1 VSGERLSRAA
11 SALAGADLARCHGRV
26 SNLIGLI
33 IEATGLQAE
42 VGEVCLV
49 GATDRGSA
57 GDRASG
63 RDAVPAEV
71 VGFREGRTLLMPL
84 GELQGIGPGTKVLPT
99 GAPFRVPVGPSLLGR
114 VIDGLGAP
122 LDGLG
127 GMAGEGHVDK
137 TGARPSFRSTIAAP
151 PSALRRPRIRERVA
165 LGVRALDS
173 LVPCGRGQRLG
184 IFAGSGVGKSS
195 LLGMIARSTS
205 ATVNVIALVGE
216 RGREVREFVERDLG
230 GALERSVVVVATSDE
245 PALVRI
251 KAAFTAT
258 TIAEHFRDHGH
269 HVMLMMDSVTRFATA
284 QREIG
289 LAIGEPPATRGYTP
303 SVFAL
308 LPRLL
313 ERAGASPKGSI
324 TGLYTVLVDGDD
336 MNEPIA
342 DSVRSILDGH
352 IVLTRSLAHAG
363 HYPAIDV
370 LQSVSRLTGEI
381 VAPEIASA
389 GGRLRAALAALREK
403 EDLISI
409 GAYHSGSDPLLDA
422 ALEHLPRINAFLRQ
436 TVTEPSHPSDSDRC
450 LLELSDSL
458 ERSLSQ
464 RSGEILDA
472 EEVLPGDAPE
482 GASDAGGP
490 ASDLSSGRASDSG
503 APFAPG
509 VGEASDLGGA
519 ASDLFGPSAIPGL
532 EPALPDL

>member
-1 VSGERLSRAA
+1 MSSDLLSRAGA
-11 SALAGADLARCHGRV
+11 ALAGADLARCHGRV
-26 SNLIGLI
+26 NNLIGLI

-49 GATDRGSA
+49 GADRH
-57 GDRASG
+57 RE
-63 RDAVPAEV
+63 AVPAEV

-99 GAPFRVPVGPSLLGR
+99 GAPFRVPVGHHLLGR

-127 GMAGEGHVDK
+127 DVTGEPHGGHTDQ
-137 TGARPSFRSTIAAP
+137 TGARPGLRSTIAAP
-151 PSALRRPRIRERVA
+151 PPALHRPRIRERVA

-230 GALERSVVVVATSDE
+230 DALERSVVVVATSDE

-313 ERAGASPKGSI
+313 ERAGTSPQGSI

-342 DSVRSILDGH
+342 DAVRSILDGH

-363 HYPAIDV
+363 HYPAIDL

-389 GGRLRAALAALREK
+389 GQRLRAALAALREK

-409 GAYHSGSDPLLDA
+409 GAYHSGSDPLLDT
-422 ALEHLPRINAFLRQ
+422 ALEHRSSINAFLRQ
-436 TVTEPSHPSDSDRC
+436 AVTEPSRPVDSDQA
-450 LLELSDSL
+450 LLELADSL
-458 ERSLSQ
+458 ERSLAQ

-472 EEVLPGDAPE
+472 EEVLPGDAD
-482 GASDAGGP
+482 SAGGVQDERTP
-490 ASDLSSGRASDSG
+490 SSEGTRASNPD
-503 APFAPG
+503 
-509 VGEASDLGGA
+509 DGA
-519 ASDLFGPSAIPGL
+519 APPPFEASAIPVLGL
-532 EPALPDL
+532 

>member
-1 VSGERLSRAA
+1 MSSALLSRAGA
-11 SALAGADLARCHGRV
+11 ALAGADLARCHGRV
-26 SNLIGLI
+26 NNLIGLI

-49 GATDRGSA
+49 GADRN
-57 GDRASG
+57 RE
-63 RDAVPAEV
+63 AVPAEV

-99 GAPFRVPVGPSLLGR
+99 GAPFRVPVGPQLLGR

-127 GMAGEGHVDK
+127 AIAADGQEGAGL
-137 TGARPSFRSTIAAP
+137 RSTIAP
-151 PSALRRPRIRERVA
+151 PPPALHRPRIHERVA

-230 GALERSVVVVATSDE
+230 EALEHSIVVVATSDE

-313 ERAGASPKGSI
+313 ERAGTSPQGSI

-342 DSVRSILDGH
+342 DAVRSILDGH

-363 HYPAIDV
+363 HYPAIDL

-381 VAPEIASA
+381 VAPEIGAA
-389 GGRLRAALAALREK
+389 GQRLRGSLAALREK

-409 GAYHSGSDPLLDA
+409 GAYHAGSDPLLDA
-422 ALEHLPRINAFLRQ
+422 ALEHRPRIDAFLRQ
-436 TVTEPSHPSDSDRC
+436 AVAEPSSPSDSDRG
-450 LLELSDSL
+450 LLEISDSL
-458 ERSLSQ
+458 ERSLAL

-472 EEVLPGDAPE
+472 EEVLPGADNGGGGVHGGQTPSSSSAQ
-482 GASDAGGP
+482 AADYVGGP
-490 ASDLSSGRASDSG
+490 SPSS
-503 APFAPG
+503 F
-509 VGEASDLGGA
+509 EA
-519 ASDLFGPSAIPGL
+519 SAIPALGL
-532 EPALPDL
+532 

>member
-1 VSGERLSRAA
+1 MSGTLLSRAA
-11 SALAGADLARCHGRV
+11 GELAGADLARCYGRV
-26 SNLIGLI
+26 NNLIGLI

-49 GATDRGSA
+49 GADRN
-57 GDRASG
+57 RE
-63 RDAVPAEV
+63 AVPAEV

-99 GAPFRVPVGPSLLGR
+99 GAPFRVPVGPQLLGR

-127 GMAGEGHVDK
+127 AVATDARVAADAQEGAG
-137 TGARPSFRSTIAAP
+137 FRSTVAAP
-151 PSALRRPRIRERVA
+151 PSALRRPRIHERVA

-230 GALERSVVVVATSDE
+230 EALERSVVVVATSDE

-289 LAIGEPPATRGYTP
+289 LAIGEPPATRGFTP

-313 ERAGASPKGSI
+313 ERAGTSPQGSI

-342 DSVRSILDGH
+342 DAVRSILDGH

-363 HYPAIDV
+363 HYPAIDL

-389 GGRLRAALAALREK
+389 GQRLRAALAALREK

-409 GAYHSGSDPLLDA
+409 GAYHSGSDPLLDT
-422 ALEHLPRINAFLRQ
+422 ALEHRPRIDAFLRQ
-436 TVTEPSHPSDSDRC
+436 AVAEPSRPADSDRT
-450 LLELSDSL
+450 LLELADSL
-458 ERSLSQ
+458 ERSLAQ

-472 EEVLPGDAPE
+472 EEVLPGGVGGKPMDSP
-482 GASDAGGP
+482 GAGGSQM
-490 ASDLSSGRASDSG
+490 SDVEDST
-503 APFAPG
+503 APSPF
-509 VGEASDLGGA
+509 EA
-519 ASDLFGPSAIPGL
+519 SAIPALGL
-532 EPALPDL
+532 

>member
-1 VSGERLSRAA
+1 MSSQLLDRAGA
-11 SALAGADLARCHGRV
+11 ALAGADLVRCHGRV

-49 GATDRGSA
+49 GATEAGRHSPSA
-57 GDRASG
+57 RIPVSASH
-63 RDAVPAEV
+63 REAVPAEV

-99 GAPFRVPVGPSLLGR
+99 GAPFRVPVGPHLLGR
-114 VIDGLGAP
+114 VLDGLGAP

-127 GMAGEGHVDK
+127 GVAGEGHE
-137 TGARPSFRSTIAAP
+137 GAGRRSTIAPP

-230 GALERSVVVVATSDE
+230 EALERSVVVVATSDE

-258 TIAEHFRDHGH
+258 TIAEHFRDQGH

-313 ERAGASPKGSI
+313 ERAGTSPEGSI

-336 MNEPIA
+336 LNEPIA
-342 DSVRSILDGH
+342 DAVRSILDGH
-352 IVLTRSLAHAG
+352 LVLTRSLAHAG

-381 VAPEIASA
+381 VSPELLAA
-389 GGRLRAALAALREK
+389 GQRLRSALAALREK
-403 EDLISI
+403 EDLIAI

-422 ALEHLPRINAFLRQ
+422 TLEHRARIEAFLRQ
-436 TVTEPSHPSDSDRC
+436 RVEEPADPAASDAR
-450 LLELSDSL
+450 LLELAASL
-458 ERSLSQ
+458 EQSLALH
-464 RSGEILDA
+464 SGEVLDA
-472 EEVLPGDAPE
+472 EEVLVEEHPGVASELGDAQ
-482 GASDAGGP
+482 A
-490 ASDLSSGRASDSG
+490 DLSGI
-503 APFAPG
+503 
-509 VGEASDLGGA
+509 
-519 ASDLFGPSAIPGL
+519 SAIPSLGL
-532 EPALPDL
+532 TL

>member
-1 VSGERLSRAA
+1 MSELLSRAA
-11 SALAGADLARCHGRV
+11 GALAGADLARCHGRV

-49 GATDRGSA
+49 GADRNRG
-57 GDRASG
+57 
-63 RDAVPAEV
+63 AVPAEV

-99 GAPFRVPVGPSLLGR
+99 GAPFRVPVGPHLLGR

-127 GMAGEGHVDK
+127 HVTGEADAGHARQTSQAGQGGHTDRI
-137 TGARPSFRSTIAAP
+137 GARPGFRSTIAAP
-151 PSALRRPRIRERVA
+151 PSALDRPRIRERVA

-230 GALERSVVVVATSDE
+230 AALERSVVVVATSDE

-251 KAAFTAT
+251 EAACTAT

-269 HVMLMMDSVTRFATA
+269 HVMLMMDSVSRFATA

-313 ERAGASPKGSI
+313 ERAGTSPAGSI

-342 DSVRSILDGH
+342 DAVRSILDGH

-389 GGRLRAALAALREK
+389 GQRLRAALAALRDK

-422 ALEHLPRINAFLRQ
+422 ALEHRPRIEALLRQ
-436 TVTEPSHPSDSDRC
+436 AVTEPSSPSDSDRA
-450 LLELSDSL
+450 LLELTDSL
-458 ERSLSQ
+458 ERSLAQ

-472 EEVLPGDAPE
+472 EEVLPGGGAQSAQMP
-482 GASDAGGP
+482 GPGSAQASDP
-490 ASDLSSGRASDSG
+490 EDLT
-503 APFAPG
+503 APSLF
-509 VGEASDLGGA
+509 EA
-519 ASDLFGPSAIPGL
+519 SAIPALGL
-532 EPALPDL
+532 

>member
-1 VSGERLSRAA
+1 MGSDLLNRAA
-11 SALAGADLARCHGRV
+11 GALAGADLARCHGRV

-49 GATDRGSA
+49 GADRN
-57 GDRASG
+57 
-63 RDAVPAEV
+63 RDSVPAEV

-99 GAPFRVPVGPSLLGR
+99 GAPFRVSVGPQLLGR

-127 GMAGEGHVDK
+127 DVSGEAHADQM
-137 TGARPSFRSTIAAP
+137 GARPGLRSTIATP
-151 PSALRRPRIRERVA
+151 PSALRRPRIHERVA

-230 GALERSVVVVATSDE
+230 AALEHSVVVVATSDE

-313 ERAGASPKGSI
+313 ERAGTSPEGSI

-342 DSVRSILDGH
+342 DAVRSILDGH

-381 VAPEIASA
+381 VAPELAAA
-389 GGRLRAALAALREK
+389 GQRLRAALAALREK

-422 ALEHLPRINAFLRQ
+422 TLEHRPRIDAFLRQ
-436 TVTEPSHPSDSDRC
+436 AVTEPSRPSESDRT
-450 LLELSDSL
+450 LLALTDAL
-458 ERSLSQ
+458 ERSLAQ

-472 EEVLPGDAPE
+472 EEVLPG
-482 GASDAGGP
+482 GA
-490 ASDLSSGRASDSG
+490 
-503 APFAPG
+503 
-509 VGEASDLGGA
+509 VGGA
-519 ASDLFGPSAIPGL
+519 QGAQTPGSGSAQAPDIDDGTARSLFEASAIPALGL
-532 EPALPDL
+532 

>member
-1 VSGERLSRAA
+1 MGSDLLSRAGA
-11 SALAGADLARCHGRV
+11 ALAGADLARCHGRV

-49 GATDRGSA
+49 SA
-57 GDRASG
+57 NRN
-63 RDAVPAEV
+63 REAVPAEV

-99 GAPFRVPVGPSLLGR
+99 GAPFRVSVGPQLLGR

-127 GMAGEGHVDK
+127 GVSEESHASHGDQ
-137 TGARPSFRSTIAAP
+137 TGIHPGLRSTIAAP

-230 GALERSVVVVATSDE
+230 AALEHSVVVVATSDE

-313 ERAGASPKGSI
+313 ERAGTSPEGSI

-342 DSVRSILDGH
+342 DAVRSILDGH

-381 VAPEIASA
+381 VAPEIATA
-389 GGRLRAALAALREK
+389 GQRLRAALAALREK

-422 ALEHLPRINAFLRQ
+422 ALEHRPRIHAFLRQ
-436 TVTEPSHPSDSDRC
+436 AVTEPSRPSESDC
-450 LLELSDSL
+450 TLLELTDSL
-458 ERSLSQ
+458 ERSLAQ

-472 EEVLPGDAPE
+472 EEVLP
-482 GASDAGGP
+482 
-490 ASDLSSGRASDSG
+490 SG
-503 APFAPG
+503 G
-509 VGEASDLGGA
+509 VGGEQEAQTPGSGSAQALDVDDGTTRSPFEA
-519 ASDLFGPSAIPGL
+519 SAIPALGL
-532 EPALPDL
+532 